1 MLQVTVGG
9 GSALQENVPEEQ
21 EQPQLKARQ
30 SGLKLQEPSTAAA
43 AGQDVQ
49 PQTPAVLA
57 SGHGTD
63 ADTAAGSDS
72 EDDLLTVKRRDVLR
86 VAPAAR
92 CTSSDLAPT
101 LSVPL
106 AIND

>member
-1 MLQVTVGG
+1 MGG

-21 EQPQLKARQ
+21 EQPQLKARPT
-30 SGLKLQEPSTAAA
+30 GFKLQEPSTAAA

-57 SGHGTD
+57 AGHSNEL
-63 ADTAAGSDS
+63 DTAAGSDS

-92 CTSSDLAPT
+92 CAPSDLA

-106 AIND
+106 AIHD